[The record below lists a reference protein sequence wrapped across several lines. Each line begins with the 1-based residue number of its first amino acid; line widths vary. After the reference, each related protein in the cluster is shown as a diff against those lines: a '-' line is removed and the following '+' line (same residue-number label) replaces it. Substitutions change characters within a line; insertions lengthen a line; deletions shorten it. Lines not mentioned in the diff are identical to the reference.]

1 MVRTKQSYRNG
12 PINEIEPRVV
22 RCCLK
27 TVVSAVVDHKSDRV
41 TIPYRLHSARCTM
54 QEPDNPTGLF
64 EDRLPDSIKEYV
76 FGLLPSDEQN
86 SGIAVDVFTLC
97 RRPYY
102 GVGRIQFEIDVNSY
116 CIATL
121 TDKAL
126 RLHQLDNWWE
136 LSAAGYHY
144 YERARKEGRHR
155 ILRHYDTVIDR
166 YGKLYCHLPNQI
178 GIVEIPRQEITS
190 FSVSKCLANGHVR
203 FHIKDNHMVDIE
215 EFVSVKIQTSERV
228 QMFSSI
234 FSGIDRLVK
243 QLE

>member
-1 MVRTKQSYRNG
+1 
-12 PINEIEPRVV
+12 
-22 RCCLK
+22 
-27 TVVSAVVDHKSDRV
+27 
-41 TIPYRLHSARCTM
+41 M
-54 QEPDNPTGLF
+54 QEPDNLTGLF
-64 EDRLPDSIKEYV
+64 EDRLPESIKEYV
-76 FGLLPSDEQN
+76 FGLLPSDEWN
-86 SGIAVDVFTLC
+86 TGIAVDVFTLS
-97 RRPYY
+97 RKPYF
-102 GVGRIQFEIDVNSY
+102 GVGRTRLEIDVNSY
-116 CIATL
+116 CIVTL

-126 RLHQLDNWWE
+126 RLHHLDNWWE

-144 YERARKEGRHR
+144 YERALKEGRHR

-178 GIVEIPRQEITS
+178 GIVEIPRKKIIKV
-190 FSVSKCLANGHVR
+190 SVSTCTANGHVQ

>member
-1 MVRTKQSYRNG
+1 
-12 PINEIEPRVV
+12 
-22 RCCLK
+22 
-27 TVVSAVVDHKSDRV
+27 
-41 TIPYRLHSARCTM
+41 M

-64 EDRLPDSIKEYV
+64 EDRLPESIKEYV
-76 FGLLPSDEQN
+76 FGLLPNDEQN
-86 SGIAVDVFTLC
+86 SDIAVDVFTLC

-102 GVGRIQFEIDVNSY
+102 GVGRIQFELDVNSY

-126 RLHQLDNWWE
+126 RLHHLDNWWE
-136 LSAAGYHY
+136 LSPAGYRY

-155 ILRHYDTVIDR
+155 ILRHYDTLIDR

-178 GIVEIPRQEITS
+178 GMLEIPRKEIIKV
-190 FSVSKCLANGHVR
+190 SVSTCVANGHVQ
-203 FHIKDNHMVDIE
+203 FHIRDNHMVEIN

-234 FSGIDRLVK
+234 FSGINTLVEK
-243 QLE
+243 LKNV